1 MRNQDEV
8 WINMRSRFVVKAFFL
23 LVLCILFPCVSCRE
37 GEREEF
43 VRIDAAQE
51 LDRLQKENETLIREN
66 ELMKNQN
73 ITESRLSGKIE
84 YFYTRKDYEMAKS
97 YLNVFM
103 DFFPESPK
111 VPVYRSYYENI
122 RNVEAAAQERKFLD
136 MQNLQVDNTGIW
148 TVENFTDQNGNPTNR
163 KFITTREMLSGT
175 YSDVSFDAATFVA
188 DFIIVSKSNIALKI
202 FERGNKEPVS
212 GNAKTPI
219 RYTIKATGADGK
231 YFSFTARN
239 TSDRI
244 AFGNTASAKIHD
256 MLIQGG
262 TVSFTLTTTR
272 DGCNV
277 VYTFSIPNAQ
287 CYNTAFR
294 LLNAK

>member
-1 MRNQDEV
+1 MKMRN
-8 WINMRSRFVVKAFFL
+8 RFVGKAVFPL
-23 LVLCILFPCVSCRE
+23 ILCFLFPCFSCRDE
-37 GEREEF
+37 EREEF

-103 DFFPESPK
+103 DLFPQSQKISIYHE
-111 VPVYRSYYENI
+111 YYGVI
-122 RNVEAAAQERKFLD
+122 QEFEKDEEEKRLLD
-136 MQNLQVDNTGIW
+136 FQKLQADNTGIW
-148 TVENFTDQNGNPTNR
+148 TVENFTDQNGNPTDR
-163 KFITTREMLSGT
+163 KFITTREVLSGT
-175 YSDVSFDAATFVA
+175 YSDVSFDAATFSA
-188 DFIIVSKSNIALKI
+188 DFIIVSKSNFALRI

-212 GNAKTPI
+212 GNARTPVKYNI
-219 RYTIKATGADGK
+219 QVVGADGK
-231 YFSFTARN
+231 SYSFAARN

-244 AFGNTASAKIHD
+244 LFGSMPSSRVHD
-256 MLIQGG
+256 ILMQGG
-262 TVSFTLTTTR
+262 KISFKLTTSR
-272 DGCNV
+272 DGYNV
-277 VYTFSIPNAQ
+277 TYTFSIPNAQ